1 MQRSNDNS
9 TSSGYVRFTLWV
21 TTSEWCL
28 TAYVIRFR
36 VSSIVTMLSVCVH
49 RADDIQR
56 ILGLSEQNEFKI
68 DSSKV
73 WETGDSSLVWL
84 TEGQSNTD
92 ERILD

>member
-1 MQRSNDNS
+1 
-9 TSSGYVRFTLWV
+9 
-21 TTSEWCL
+21 
-28 TAYVIRFR
+28 
-36 VSSIVTMLSVCVH
+36 MLSVCVH

-73 WETGDSSLVWL
+73 WETGDSSSVWL

-92 ERILD
+92 ERIPD